1 MSQLTKRNR
10 ALFPSIVSDFFD
22 TGRLLPSIFDADTDL
37 FDFNG
42 GSLVIPN
49 ANIAENEKDYKIE
62 VAVPGLEKKDFK
74 IEVDNGVLTVSAE
87 KEEEEKE
94 SRKNYKRR
102 EFSYRSFSRS
112 FSLPDNSL
120 PDKIDAKY
128 DNGIL
133 TLSIPKKEVTIS
145 KPVKEIKVS

>member
-87 KEEEEKE
+87 KEEEEE
-94 SRKNYKRR
+94 
-102 EFSYRSFSRS
+102 
-112 FSLPDNSL
+112 
-120 PDKIDAKY
+120 
-128 DNGIL
+128 
-133 TLSIPKKEVTIS
+133 EV
-145 KPVKEIKVS
+145 V